1 MSGPHMELFNLR
13 TGSCWRAVVSASI
26 GAACIA
32 LSACGGSSSSP
43 ASPISSTPVQ
53 APQKAFIDAYGDST
67 MWGFSATSPT
77 TGAYTQYNAPY
88 YLQRDLNGIYGAK
101 VSVSDQGKGATTLEQ
116 LISGTDGIHPDWAKQ
131 MQNSAAKIVIV
142 NHGLNDDVTGET
154 LDQYRSLLIE
164 FVSTAR
170 QYGKT
175 PVLEEPNPSCDPAR
189 ANLGDFVSVM
199 DQVASDMG
207 VPLVSQWAYI
217 QTLPNWQSY
226 FADCIHPNPA
236 MYQIK
241 AQREAVVLSPLVAK
255 LL

>member
-1 MSGPHMELFNLR
+1 MKARL
-13 TGSCWRAVVSASI
+13 TAI
-26 GAACIA
+26 AAGMA
-32 LSACGGSSSSP
+32 LVLTACGGGGGGSANSIP
-43 ASPISSTPVQ
+43 VAQASISVASLIQ
-53 APQKAFIDAYGDST
+53 SFGDST
-67 MWGFSATSPT
+67 MEGFASTSKT
-77 TGAYTQYNAPY
+77 TGAYTPLNAPY
-88 YLQRDLNGIYGAK
+88 NLQRDLQGIYGVAAT
-101 VSVSDQGKGATTLEQ
+101 VSDEGVGATTLAQ
-116 LISGTDGIHPDWAKQ
+116 LINDTDGEHPAWATE
-131 MQNSAAKIVIV
+131 MQKSKAKIVIV
-142 NHGLNDDVTGET
+142 NHALNDDVIKET
-154 LDQYRSLLIE
+154 LDQYRALLIE